1 MSLNDFLILL
11 TKIKLKMNQC
21 LPPALHVSYGW
32 LAYVLFHAYHL
43 DAREQNSLGKYA
55 SLSS

>member
-1 MSLNDFLILL
+1 
-11 TKIKLKMNQC
+11 MNRC
-21 LPPALHVSYGW
+21 VAPALHVSYGW
-32 LAYVLFHAYHL
+32 FAYVLFHAYHL